1 MPRSGADGGTRAE
14 VITPALLRG
23 WPLPPP
29 GEDKRDRGSVLVVG
43 GAARTPGAALLAGL
57 ASLRAGAGRLQLA
70 VAAAAASPLAI
81 AVPEA
86 LVQPLPHDE
95 ASGSIE
101 PEAADAVRDLAARAD
116 VVCLGPGLDDRHRS
130 EKLVVAVLA
139 GLGEQTRVVLDAYAL
154 RALPGHPEA
163 CRGLPGR
170 VVLTP
175 NLSEAGILL
184 QTDPPSAD
192 DVQAAARTIAD
203 RYGAVVAL
211 RGAIATPDG
220 RLFVDGAGQAGLGTS
235 GSGDVLAGV
244 VAGLLARGAAQ
255 DQAAVWAAHLH
266 ATAGERLAARVGPL
280 GYLARELLDETPRV
294 LSELSAEY

>member
-1 MPRSGADGGTRAE
+1 MPRSDADGDRPAQ
-14 VITPALLRG
+14 VVTPALLRG

-43 GAARTPGAALLAGL
+43 GAVRTPGAALLAGL
-57 ASLRAGAGRLQLA
+57 AALRAGAGKLQFA
-70 VAAAAASPLAI
+70 VAAAVASPLAI

-86 LVQPLPHDE
+86 LVLPLPHDE

-101 PEAADAVRDLAARAD
+101 PEAADAVRELATRAD
-116 VVCLGPGLDDRHRS
+116 VVCLGPGLDDRDRS

-154 RALPGHPEA
+154 GGLPAHPEA
-163 CRGLPGR
+163 CRALPGR

-175 NLSEAGILL
+175 NMSEAGILL
-184 QTDPPSAD
+184 QADPPTAD
-192 DVQAAARTIAD
+192 EVQPAARAIAD
-203 RYGAVVAL
+203 RYDAVVAL
-211 RGAIATPDG
+211 RGAIAAPDG

-244 VAGLLARGAAQ
+244 VAGLLARGAAP
-255 DQAAVWAAHLH
+255 DQAAVWGAHLH

-294 LSELSAEY
+294 LAELSVEY